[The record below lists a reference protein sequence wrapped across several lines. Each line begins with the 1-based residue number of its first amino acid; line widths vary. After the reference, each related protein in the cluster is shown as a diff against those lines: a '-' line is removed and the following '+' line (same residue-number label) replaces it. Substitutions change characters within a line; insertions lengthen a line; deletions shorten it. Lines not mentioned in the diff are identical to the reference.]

1 MRHKDKHHAFHNGN
15 TLRAIPTF
23 RPAALVFGPS
33 ATDRLIGDLRW
44 ALDSRVGYAEMYA
57 AACAKLGQANRT
69 KLQWRRANQA
79 DALRHLNAVRA
90 AVRANA
96 KAIVAARTAL
106 LALGMMADAIA
117 AAAPGWEA

>member
-1 MRHKDKHHAFHNGN
+1 MAFHNGN

-23 RPAALVFGPS
+23 RPAALVFGSS
-33 ATDRLIGDLRW
+33 ATDRLIGDLRR
-44 ALDSRVGYAEMYA
+44 ALDSRPGYAEMYA

-79 DALRHLNAVRA
+79 DALRQINAVCA

-106 LALGMMADAIA
+106 LAAGMTLAEIA
-117 AAAPGWEA
+117 AAAPAWEA